1 MAVVWWLFKTF
12 NPRFRLPD
20 FSKNNDEKIFYS
32 NHNLARSKAIIF
44 TTSPNCIAFFSVCKK
59 LKIDLKE
66 IAKNYPGKEAE
77 IFEKLSKS
85 QPIGRMGK
93 PEEIAALAAFICS
106 DDAAFITGTDYP
118 IDGGFLTLNT

>member
-1 MAVVWWLFKTF
+1 MFVEF
-12 NPRFRLPD
+12 NINFVIN
-20 FSKNNDEKIFYS
+20 SI
-32 NHNLARSKAIIF
+32 
-44 TTSPNCIAFFSVCKK
+44 
-59 LKIDLKE
+59 
-66 IAKNYPGKEAE
+66 AE